1 MLSTGG
7 RDARIDGR
15 GSLFALGDIYSSL
28 TLRSSITTPCSLSH
42 SSLSHPQPG
51 LSMLLSNY
59 MLLYLGGFT
68 ANLFGMSL
76 TLMFIHRCIKQRL
89 VIPGASKDDVRII
102 KCRDSQPA
110 WMELHLRGQ
119 SLLFHFKKF
128 GCLSTKAAGG
138 SGAAKRDNP
147 FTFRCGM
154 EPVSPADP
162 PRTNQWNQAHL

>member
-15 GSLFALGDIYSSL
+15 GSLFALGDISSSL
-28 TLRSSITTPCSLSH
+28 TPWSSITTSCSLSH
-42 SSLSHPQPG
+42 SSLSHPQPR
-51 LSMLLSNY
+51 LNMLLNNSMLLF
-59 MLLYLGGFT
+59 LGGFT
-68 ANLFGMSL
+68 ASLFRTSL
-76 TLMFIHRCIKQRL
+76 TPIFINVHFNHRCT
-89 VIPGASKDDVRII
+89 KDGVRII
-102 KCRDSQPA
+102 KCRDWEPA

-162 PRTNQWNQAHL
+162 PRTSQWNHTRV